1 MFMLRSEFKFIIF
14 AYRDINLERSLMYKT
29 YKPKSELLKK
39 YIQDFTVLDENGV
52 FPNEYFAFPHNIGAI
67 ILLQH
72 AQLDYKSNNL
82 KIERNDLKDS
92 VVFSIGKYLEP
103 LFVSFKNY
111 VEEIA
116 INFTPTGINYF
127 FDENFCDIAKLPIQK
142 VNDAE
147 FTHFSKTL
155 FNTNIENRIE
165 LLERFLIQRFRE
177 KDLELIEQ
185 VISMAESDKSLKF
198 KEICEELNVSER
210 NINRLF
216 HKYIGC
222 SPKDYKKIIRF
233 RGAIKDYNKSESNL
247 TQICLENDY
256 YDSPHFSRE
265 FKNLTKMKPK
275 EYFKQLKY
283 ISNNKYPYI
292 FK

>member
-1 MFMLRSEFKFIIF
+1 
-14 AYRDINLERSLMYKT
+14 MYKT
-29 YKPKSELLKK
+29 YKPKSEHLKQ
-39 YIQDFTVLDENGV
+39 YIQDFTVLDEKGT

-67 ILLQH
+67 IFLKN
-72 AQLDYKSNNL
+72 AQIDYKSNTLGIKNAAAEKPEVL
-82 KIERNDLKDS
+82 
-92 VVFSIGKYLEP
+92 SIGKYLEP

-147 FTHFSKTL
+147 FTKFSNTL
-155 FNTNIENRIE
+155 FNTKEEDRIE
-165 LLERFLIQRFRE
+165 LLEQFLIQRFRE
-177 KDLELIEQ
+177 KDLQLIEQ
-185 VISMAESDKSLKF
+185 VILKIETDKSLKF

-216 HKYIGC
+216 HKYVGC
-222 SPKDYKKIIRF
+222 SPKNYKKIIRF
-233 RGAIKDYNKSESNL
+233 RGAIKDYNKSEFNL
-247 TQICLENDY
+247 TQICFENDY

-265 FKNLTKMKPK
+265 FKSLTNKNPK
-275 EYFKQLKY
+275 DYFKQLKY